1 MNKKADSRIV
11 AKSWVITQIKKT
23 NRNTIFP
30 KPFKQI
36 YINPMFLFS
45 IKSKK
50 KDDGATFQNKVS
62 QKFL

>member
-36 YINPMFLFS
+36 YINPMFLLKVKRKMMGPHFKMLA
-45 IKSKK
+45 KSSS
-50 KDDGATFQNKVS
+50 DIT
-62 QKFL
+62 